1 MTDIPPAVA
10 ELIEMLAALP
20 GAVAIVLGG
29 SRAVQLE
36 DGSDWDLGVYY
47 RGAIDLTALSMRGT
61 VFPPGSWGRVMN
73 GGAWLECRG
82 EKVDVIL
89 RDLEVVEYWTK
100 RAHEGEIELPAQTT
114 AQCDATIALEYTQR
128 DTVVSVEGSIENGTC
143 AASGGDYTIVVSFRG
158 ETGELKTL
166 EFGETWQRSD
176 DQPVEFSTDY
186 KIGEN
191 ADLVGVRS
199 RRLRCVCADTPGD

>member
-1 MTDIPPAVA
+1 MRRLNGAARP
-10 ELIEMLAALP
+10 MLLALTGFVPIAAAP
-20 GAVAIVLGG
+20 DQADVENDR
-29 SRAVQLE
+29 SSTR
-36 DGSDWDLGVYY
+36 
-47 RGAIDLTALSMRGT
+47 
-61 VFPPGSWGRVMN
+61 
-73 GGAWLECRG
+73 
-82 EKVDVIL
+82 VDVEKEGPST
-89 RDLEVVEYWTK
+89 RVVVQTEIPI
-100 RAHEGEIELPAQTT
+100 EIELPAQTT
-114 AQCDATIALEYTQR
+114 TQCDATIGLEYTQR
-128 DTVVSVEGSIENGTC
+128 DTLVSVEGSIENGTC

-166 EFGETWQRSD
+166 EFGETWQRRD